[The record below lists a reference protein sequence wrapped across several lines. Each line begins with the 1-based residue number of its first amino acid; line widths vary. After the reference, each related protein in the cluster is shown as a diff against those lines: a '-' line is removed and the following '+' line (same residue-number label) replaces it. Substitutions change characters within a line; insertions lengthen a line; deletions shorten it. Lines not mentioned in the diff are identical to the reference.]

1 MSLNPAPAVQDFNRP
16 VDLIR
21 YAISQFEAAGLHYGH
36 GTTCALDEA
45 AALVLGALHLPP
57 DLPDIYLQGRLTTA
71 ESSAVLR
78 LIEKRTQERC
88 PVPYLLGWCWY
99 AGEKFSV
106 SPEVLIP
113 RSPIF
118 ELVEQHFSPWLA
130 QMPERILD
138 LCTGSGC
145 LAILM
150 AKAFPGVA
158 VDAADIS
165 PAALAVAQKN
175 VQQHGLGAQLELLE
189 GDGLSACGDRR
200 YDLIV
205 SNPPYVP
212 SAEYAELPAEYTH
225 EPRLGLESGDDGL
238 DFVRQMLRMAPA
250 SLNEG
255 GVLVCEV
262 GSAAS
267 AVLDEYGDW
276 PLTWLDFETGGDGV
290 FLITREDLVA
300 ALQGGQ

>member
-1 MSLNPAPAVQDFNRP
+1 MSFDPSGNPQGMNRP

-21 YAISQFEAAGLHYGH
+21 FAISQFEAAKIHYGH

-57 DLPDIYLQGRLTTA
+57 DLPDLYLQGRLTDA
-71 ESSAVLR
+71 EIKRVIG
-78 LIEKRTQERC
+78 LIDKRTNERV
-88 PVPYLLGWCWY
+88 PLPYLLGWCWY
-99 AGEKFSV
+99 AGEKFAV
-106 SPEVLIP
+106 STDVLVP

-118 ELVEQHFSPWLA
+118 ELIEQQFSPWL
-130 QMPERILD
+130 QRTPDRMLD

-150 AKAFPGVA
+150 AHAFPGVP
-158 VDAADIS
+158 VDAADLS
-165 PAALAVAQKN
+165 PAALAIAQQN
-175 VQQHGLGAQLELLE
+175 VTEHALKDQVELLE
-189 GDGLSACGDRR
+189 GDGLLACGERR

-212 SAEYAELPAEYTH
+212 SEEYADLPAEYGH
-225 EPRLGLESGDDGL
+225 EPRMALEAGSDGL

-250 SLNEG
+250 SLSEA
-255 GVLVCEV
+255 GVLICEV
-262 GSAAS
+262 GSAAHS
-267 AVLDEYGDW
+267 VMEEFGDW

-290 FLITREDLVA
+290 FVISREELVA
-300 ALQGGQ
+300 ALQGGK